1 MSKIFKDV
9 RSTAK
14 SVLPFVRD
22 DNHAYIRTNIVKV
35 TEPATE
41 FKPER
46 EFWQYDEEV
55 LTHSEYMDRLENL
68 LASQEETNMNTMLG
82 LAELYE
88 TLCDKGVI

>member
-1 MSKIFKDV
+1 MSQLFKDV
-9 RSTAK
+9 KSTAK
-14 SVLPFVRD
+14 SVSPFMRD
-22 DNHAYIRTNIVKV
+22 DYHAYIRTNIVRV
-35 TEPATE
+35 EEPATE

-46 EFWQYDEEV
+46 KFWQYDEEV

-68 LASQEETNMNTMLG
+68 LASQEETNINTMLG